1 MATKKTTAK
10 KKAPALKAAKAA
22 KPAPAAKAAPKA
34 AKPAPKA
41 AKPAPKAAK
50 PAPKAAKPAPKAVK
64 VAPKAAKP
72 APAAPAAKVAAA
84 AKAPPPSKGGKLVLG
99 KLPLGTYPEKA
110 SPSDFQCFG
119 PPAMKDGDFAT
130 SRVCDM
136 GCFTQDGKDSNK
148 YYHGAVVQ
156 HRGSK
161 NWYAYFEWGRT
172 GAAKPS
178 FLFVGCRDEAHAAR
192 EYASQ
197 LHSKNTKRGEWVTL
211 AGIQTLR
218 AKKGQDCYLVR
229 PQATRSTGL
238 PDARTIES
246 KDGLK
251 KPKDDGAA
259 AGGKAPKAKTRD
271 IDKQTLSLMR
281 DLSLATVAYTRGS
294 MADASLPTQT
304 AIEEARSILSAA
316 QERIKVVGEAEKA
329 LLRDKELN
337 SLTALMY
344 GRIPKKKPVGADVS
358 TWMLSKDNILLWQ
371 HDLDAFES
379 ALYVGNTDHAE
390 FDPFADMKLDMEWIA
405 PDSSVGKYLHEWWP
419 KATNNRHGHLGKLK
433 IKNLWKVDR
442 HADAGKIPE
451 SQKSIL
457 AAKPKIEERPLFQ
470 RKDRPDL
477 AAADAKRY
485 HESNTGLLFHG
496 TRSVNVSGIL
506 REALR
511 LPKQL
516 VGVTITGAMFGPGI
530 YFADDWK
537 KSAGYTSLSNSYW
550 SSGSGAVRGRDAF
563 MFACDVVLGAPF
575 VAPGAKGY
583 TGPPKGHH
591 CIFGKAKD
599 SGVAN
604 NEFIVFDGKQA
615 KLQYLAEF
623 TTN

>member
-1 MATKKTTAK
+1 MATPKPKAKASKAPAK
-10 KKAPALKAAKAA
+10 KKPTPAPKKAAAAKAA
-22 KPAPAAKAAPKA
+22 KPAAAPKA
-34 AKPAPKA
+34 AKPAP
-41 AKPAPKAAK
+41 APKAAK
-50 PAPKAAKPAPKAVK
+50 PA
-64 VAPKAAKP
+64 KP
-72 APAAPAAKVAAA
+72 APA
-84 AKAPPPSKGGKLVLG
+84 SKGGKLVLG
-99 KLPLGTYPEKA
+99 KLPPGTYPER
-110 SPSDFQCFG
+110 SGPDDFQCFG
-119 PPAMKDGDFAT
+119 PPAMKDGDFDK

-172 GAAKPS
+172 GAKNPS

-197 LHSKNTKRGEWVTL
+197 LHSKNTKRGEWVTI

-238 PDARTIES
+238 PDARTIEA
-246 KDGLK
+246 KDGAK
-251 KPKDDGAA
+251 KPAA
-259 AGGKAPKAKTRD
+259 APAAGKTAKKKGPD
-271 IDKQTLSLMR
+271 IDPQTLSLMK

-304 AIEEARSILSAA
+304 AIEEARSILSEA
-316 QERIKVVGEAEKA
+316 QNRLKVVGETEKA
-329 LLRDKELN
+329 LLKDKQLMT
-337 SLTALMY
+337 LTTLMY

-358 TWMLSKDNILLWQ
+358 TWLLSKDNILLWQ

-379 ALYVGNTDHAE
+379 ALYVADADQTE
-390 FDPFADMKLDMEWIA
+390 FDPFADMKLDMSWIA
-405 PDSSVGKYLHEWWP
+405 PTSDVGKFLHDWWP

-433 IKNLWKVDR
+433 IKNLWRVDR
-442 HADAGKIPE
+442 HADQGKIPE
-451 SQKSIL
+451 AQKSIL
-457 AAKPKIEERPLFQ
+457 AGKPKIAERPLFQ

-477 AAADAKRY
+477 PAADAKRY
-485 HESNTGLLFHG
+485 QDSNTGLLFHG

-550 SSGSGAVRGRDAF
+550 SNGSGSVAGRGAF

-575 VAPGAKGY
+575 VAPRARGY
-583 TGPPKGHH
+583 TSPPDGHH
-591 CIFGKAKD
+591 CIFGKAQA

-604 NEFIVFDGKQA
+604 NEFIVFDTKQA

-623 TTN
+623 ATS